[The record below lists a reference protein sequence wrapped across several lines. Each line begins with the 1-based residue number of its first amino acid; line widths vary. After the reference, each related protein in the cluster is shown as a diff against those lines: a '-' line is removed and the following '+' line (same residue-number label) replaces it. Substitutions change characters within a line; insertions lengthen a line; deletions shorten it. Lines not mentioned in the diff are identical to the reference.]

1 MAESA
6 LIVRVPEAEPHVAH
20 WRSRFDPAA
29 GQGVPAHITVL
40 FPFVPPDAI
49 DADVL
54 ASVCSA
60 IADARPFAFRLA
72 SIERFPGVVYLA
84 PDPSAPFVELTNRIV
99 RRFPAHLPYGG
110 QFDAVVPHLTV
121 AHASGDD
128 AAEVEAGLRKSLAGS
143 GVIESTCTALVL
155 IENSSG
161 LWRPLHELALASE
174 PASIASHRS
183 TSMSGSK
190 RDLTEP
196 VGDRDI
202 ASTNMSASKNNPVDA
217 AADREIVNTRIIS
230 APRALVFRAW
240 SEPDH
245 LARWWGPKGF
255 TNTFHAFDMRPG
267 GTWKFTMHAPN
278 GGNFENE
285 IRFVE
290 IVKLERIVL
299 DHVSPP
305 RFQVTATFADVG
317 GKTRLEFRQR
327 FATAAERDKIAK
339 FAVEANE
346 QNLDRL
352 EAELARMA

>member
-20 WRSRFDPAA
+20 WRAQFDPAA
-29 GQGVPAHITVL
+29 SQGVPAHITVL
-40 FPFVPPDAI
+40 FPFISPESI

-54 ASVCSA
+54 AGVRSS
-60 IADARPFAFRLA
+60 IAGLRPFAFRLA

-99 RRFPAHLPYGG
+99 RRFPAHPPYGG
-110 QFDAVVPHLTV
+110 QFDAIVPHLTV

-128 AAEVEAGLRKSLAGS
+128 AAEVEAGLRKSLADS
-143 GVIESTCTALVL
+143 GVIESTCTALAL

-174 PASIASHRS
+174 PASIPSHRS
-183 TSMSGSK
+183 TSMSASQSNSA
-190 RDLTEP
+190 EP
-196 VGDRDI
+196 VADRE
-202 ASTNMSASKNNPVDA
+202 TVPV
-217 AADREIVNTRIIS
+217 ADREIVNTRVIA

-240 SEPDH
+240 TEREH
-245 LARWWGPKGF
+245 LERWWGPKGF
-255 TNTFHAFDMRPG
+255 ANTVHEIDVRPG
-267 GTWKFTMHAPN
+267 GTWKFTMHAPG

-290 IVKLERIVL
+290 LVEPERIVL

-317 GKTRLEFRQR
+317 GKTKLEFRQL
-327 FATAAERDKIAK
+327 FATAAERDRIAK

-346 QNLDRL
+346 QNFDRL